1 MSKPMSKRTGNK
13 NNLYVHGGHSLTKK
27 YRENKLDRRTSIGR
41 YIFDMKK
48 SIIEDIGDPS
58 PPQQIIL
65 ELITQKILFIKAI
78 ADHCNEQGKQI
89 VNEKGDLLPVLSKNY
104 LAFSNSLVRDL
115 RALFDLQAIKKESAR
130 DKDHDGY
137 LAAVM
142 SGRKKG

>member
-1 MSKPMSKRTGNK
+1 MAKASGKK
-13 NNLYVHGGHSLTKK
+13 NNLYVHGGHSLVKS

-41 YIFDMKK
+41 YITDMKK
-48 SIIEDIGDPS
+48 SIIKDIGDPS

-78 ADHCNEQGKQI
+78 SDYCCGEGTQI

-104 LAFSNSLVRDL
+104 LAFSNALVRDL
-115 RALFDLQAIKKESAR
+115 RALFEFQAIKKEAAQKE
-130 DKDHDGY
+130 DDDGY

-142 SGRKKG
+142 SGRKKV